1 MKVNQTAGLAESTF
15 IVNALD
21 ILELSSVEIEGT
33 DAEWVHK
40 TIKHALAAS
49 EDVPTIKEAL
59 HGTEKHDWSL
69 AIDAKLAQIEK
80 LSTWEIIEAPTDT
93 NIIPCHYVLR

>member
-1 MKVNQTAGLAESTF
+1 MKVNQITRLAESTF

-21 ILELSSVEIEGT
+21 ILELSGIEIKGT
-33 DAEWVHK
+33 DAKWVHK

-59 HGTEKHDWSL
+59 HGTEKHNWSS
-69 AIDAKLAQIEK
+69 AIDAELTQIKKL
-80 LSTWEIIEAPTDT
+80 
-93 NIIPCHYVLR
+93 